1 MSEYLGR
8 WFGVQEREKEKKLDV
23 ISETVRVFWK
33 LSRRLNM
40 KRRLE
45 GMRRCVWVCE
55 RESGKRNQQ
64 LR

>member
-45 GMRRCVWVCE
+45 GIRRLCE
-55 RESGKRNQQ
+55 RESGKSASAHKWCG
-64 LR
+64 